1 MANDK
6 NYEKK
11 RRMIMA
17 SAIIGLIVGTAA
29 GVFGTVMFVKAGNP
43 QYGMLTLSLG
53 LPTGLLVGALVG
65 NALSKIR
72 K

>member
-1 MANDK
+1 MADDK

-11 RRMIMA
+11 RRMIMV
-17 SAIIGLIVGTAA
+17 SAIIGLVVGTAA
-29 GVFGTVMFVKAGNP
+29 GVFGTFMFVKAGNP

-53 LPTGLLVGALVG
+53 LPAGLLVGALIG
-65 NALSKIR
+65 NSLSKNL